1 MKYYDFMMEFKVN
14 ILPNLPGGNV
24 VLDVAR
30 QNEASNLKII
40 SNNIDCKVCHVT
52 IV

>member
-14 ILPNLPGGNV
+14 ILPHLPGGNV
-24 VLDVAR
+24 VLDVAK
-30 QNEASNLKII
+30 QNEASKKII